1 MEAETAEKATDPGDT
16 AAIEMESFAGLERKN
31 LTITKLFLTWLKI
44 GFTSFGGGAIT
55 QYLIQENFIYKHK
68 WITAESYANII
79 GMCQITP
86 GINIVA
92 YTILIGKQ
100 LAGWPGILVS
110 LLGLI
115 LPSAAITVGIS
126 AIYVSLSQFHRVQS
140 ALHTVFAAI
149 FGISLA
155 TNWRN
160 IRPILRNN
168 RQQGLLAFIVSLVI
182 LIGSG
187 LIYIFLNP
195 SVIVLYL
202 LGGASGAFIYWYV
215 ARKKVS

>member
-1 MEAETAEKATDPGDT
+1 MAIKTAKKAASSGES
-16 AAIEMESFAGLERKN
+16 AALEMDSFVGLERED
-31 LTITKLFLTWLKI
+31 LTILKLFLTWLKI

-86 GINIVA
+86 GINIIA

-100 LAGWPGILVS
+100 LAGWLGIFVS
-110 LLGLI
+110 VLGLI

-126 AIYVSLSQFHRVQS
+126 AIYMSLSQFHRVQS

-168 RQQGLLAFIVSLVI
+168 RQQGLLVFIVSLVI

-187 LIYIFLNP
+187 LIYVFFYP

-202 LGGASGAFIYWYV
+202 LGGLSGSFIYWYV
-215 ARKKVS
+215 ARKKVN